1 MFVLDV
7 TTPGQGRIAAHNRA
21 SSFRKRGFAKSNE
34 VRTVSRT
41 DDAGHPATAKS
52 VGVPPHGPSSVDDH
66 LDECRRLMKR
76 AIHLAQQGR
85 GRVEP
90 NPMVG
95 CVIARNDR
103 LIGEGWHRRFAG
115 PHAEIEALKACTGS
129 PKGATA
135 YVSLEPCCHVGK
147 TPPCTDALIQAGI
160 RRVVVALPDP
170 RVHAGKNGVDLLR
183 RAGIEVDI
191 GTEATAAA
199 ELLAPYLTRACL
211 HRPYVIAKWAQS
223 LDGKLSTSSGDSRW
237 ISNESSRRFV
247 HQVRARVDAIL
258 VGSRTV
264 IADDPCLTA
273 RDVPLRR
280 RAKRIVLD
288 THLRLPLGCRL
299 VETARE
305 IPTLIFTAAKCA
317 ESPKAKRLQARGV
330 QVEPCR
336 TKGGRISPKAVLS
349 RLAQL
354 EVTNLLVEGGPTI
367 LTTFFEAGVVDEA
380 YVFTAPMLIGGRDA
394 PSAIG
399 GRGALTIARAR
410 RPLSMK
416 SRRCGDDTL
425 FVMRFTD
432 PPLTR
437 RERSRNLPKIR

>member
-1 MFVLDV
+1 
-7 TTPGQGRIAAHNRA
+7 
-21 SSFRKRGFAKSNE
+21 
-34 VRTVSRT
+34 
-41 DDAGHPATAKS
+41 
-52 VGVPPHGPSSVDDH
+52 
-66 LDECRRLMKR
+66 MKR

-95 CVIARNDR
+95 CVIARKDR
-103 LIGEGWHRRFAG
+103 VIGEGWHRRFAG
-115 PHAEIEALKACTGS
+115 PHAEIEALKVCTGS
-129 PKGATA
+129 LRGATA

-160 RRVVVALPDP
+160 RRVVVALRDP

-258 VGSRTV
+258 VGSQTV

-299 VETARE
+299 VETAR
-305 IPTLIFTAAKCA
+305 
-317 ESPKAKRLQARGV
+317 
-330 QVEPCR
+330 
-336 TKGGRISPKAVLS
+336 
-349 RLAQL
+349 
-354 EVTNLLVEGGPTI
+354 
-367 LTTFFEAGVVDEA
+367 
-380 YVFTAPMLIGGRDA
+380 
-394 PSAIG
+394 
-399 GRGALTIARAR
+399 
-410 RPLSMK
+410 
-416 SRRCGDDTL
+416 
-425 FVMRFTD
+425 
-432 PPLTR
+432 
-437 RERSRNLPKIR
+437 

>member
-1 MFVLDV
+1 M
-7 TTPGQGRIAAHNRA
+7 
-21 SSFRKRGFAKSNE
+21 
-34 VRTVSRT
+34 SRT
-41 DDAGHPATAKS
+41 DDAGR
-52 VGVPPHGPSSVDDH
+52 PPHGPPRVDDH
-66 LDECRRLMKR
+66 LDECRRLMQR
-76 AIHLAQQGR
+76 AIILAQRGR

-160 RRVVVALPDP
+160 RRVVVALRDP
-170 RVHAGKNGVDLLR
+170 QVHSGQNGVALLR
-183 RAGIEVDI
+183 RAGIEVDV
-191 GTEATAAA
+191 GTEAIAAA

-258 VGSRTV
+258 LGSQTA

-288 THLRLPLGCRL
+288 THLRLPLACRL

-305 IPTLIFTAAKCA
+305 IPTLIFTAAERAK
-317 ESPKAKRLQARGV
+317 SPKANRLQARGV

-336 TKGGRISPKAVLS
+336 TKGGRISPRAVLS

-367 LTTFFEAGVVDEA
+367 LTTFFEEGVVDEA
-380 YVFTAPMLIGGRDA
+380 HVFTAPMLIGGRDA

-410 RPLSMK
+410 RPLSVK

-425 FVMRFTD
+425 SVMRFTD

-437 RERSRNLPKIR
+437 QASSRNLPKIR

>member
-1 MFVLDV
+1 M
-7 TTPGQGRIAAHNRA
+7 
-21 SSFRKRGFAKSNE
+21 
-34 VRTVSRT
+34 SRT
-41 DDAGHPATAKS
+41 DDAGHPATEKS
-52 VGVPPHGPSSVDDH
+52 VGVPPHGPSRVDDH
-66 LDECRRLMKR
+66 LDDRRRLMQR
-76 AIHLAQQGR
+76 AIILAPKGR

-103 LIGEGWHRRFAG
+103 IIGEGWHRRFAG
-115 PHAEIEALKACTGS
+115 PHAEIEALTACRGS
-129 PKGATA
+129 TKGATA

-160 RRVVVALPDP
+160 RRVVVALRDP
-170 RVHAGKNGVDLLR
+170 RIHSGKKGVDLLR
-183 RAGIEVDI
+183 RAGIKVDI
-191 GTEATAAA
+191 GTEAGAAA
-199 ELLAPYLTRACL
+199 EILAPYLTRACL

-237 ISNESSRRFV
+237 ISNESSRRLV
-247 HQVRARVDAIL
+247 HKVRARVDAIL
-258 VGSRTV
+258 VGAQTV
-264 IADDPCLTA
+264 ITDNPCLTA

-288 THLRLPLGCRL
+288 TNLRLPLGGRL

-305 IPTLIFTAAKCA
+305 IPTLVFTTAERAK
-317 ESPKAKRLQARGV
+317 SSKARRLQARGV

-336 TKGGRISPKAVLS
+336 TKGGRVSPRAVLS

-367 LTTFFEAGVVDEA
+367 LTTFFEAGLVDEA
-380 YVFTAPMLIGGRDA
+380 YVFTAPMLIGGGDA

-399 GRGALTIARAR
+399 GRGALTIARAL
-410 RPLSMK
+410 RPLSVK
-416 SRRCGDDTL
+416 SRRYGDDTL
-425 FVMRFTD
+425 SVMRFTD

-437 RERSRNLPKIR
+437 RGRSRNVPKSR

>member
-1 MFVLDV
+1 M
-7 TTPGQGRIAAHNRA
+7 
-21 SSFRKRGFAKSNE
+21 
-34 VRTVSRT
+34 SRT
-41 DDAGHPATAKS
+41 DNAGRPATAKS
-52 VGVPPHGPSSVDDH
+52 VGLPPHGPPRMDGQ

-76 AIHLAQQGR
+76 AINLAHKGR
-85 GRVEP
+85 GWVEP

-95 CVIARNDR
+95 CVIVRKDR
-103 LIGEGWHRRFAG
+103 VIGEGWHRRFAG
-115 PHAEIEALKACTGS
+115 PHAEIEALKACTGN

-147 TPPCTDALIQAGI
+147 TPPCTDALIQASI
-160 RRVVVALPDP
+160 RRVVVALCDP
-170 RVHAGKNGVDLLR
+170 RFPSGQNGIARLR
-183 RAGIEVDI
+183 RAGMKVDI
-191 GTEATAAA
+191 GTEAMAAA

-258 VGSRTV
+258 VGSRTA

-288 THLRLPLGCRL
+288 THLRLPLRGRL

-305 IPTLIFTAAKCA
+305 IPTLIFTAAQYA
-317 ESPKAKRLQARGV
+317 ESSKANRLQARGV
-330 QVEPCR
+330 HVEPCR
-336 TKGGRISPKAVLS
+336 TKGGRISPGAVLS

-380 YVFTAPMLIGGRDA
+380 HVFTSPMLIGGHDA

-399 GRGALTIARAR
+399 GRGVRAVSGAL
-410 RPLSMK
+410 RPRLIK
-416 SRRCGDDTL
+416 TRRCGDDTL
-425 FVMRFTD
+425 SVMRFTD
-432 PPLTR
+432 PPLTPDTS
-437 RERSRNLPKIR
+437 SRNDRKIP